1 MYCYVLNESI
11 LDSDPFIEDVKKIKE
26 DYDDFN
32 RKYNEY
38 SSVKH
43 DRSKLP
49 QNMLSTI
56 EHMSERIK
64 QSYTYLKNLN
74 NDIKKYNFTSVEQ
87 LKSKIEKSELSKY
100 ILYDDSKF
108 KIELRQKLDETIG
121 FFSEEQILH
130 SINDLRITMSDSK
143 QVYSDIVRK
152 GYELRKNDGSKY
164 VEVSKSLLVCL
175 KHLIRKIL
183 ILFKELTKNF

>member
-11 LDSDPFIEDVKKIKE
+11 LDNNPFIKDVKKIKE
-26 DYDDFN
+26 YYDDFN

-38 SSVKH
+38 SAVKH
-43 DRSKLP
+43 CNSKLP

-108 KIELRQKLDETIG
+108 EIELRQKLDETID

-130 SINDLRITMSDSK
+130 SINDLRVTMSDSK
-143 QVYSDIVRK
+143 QIYADIVRK

-164 VEVSKSLLVCL
+164 VEISKSLLVCF